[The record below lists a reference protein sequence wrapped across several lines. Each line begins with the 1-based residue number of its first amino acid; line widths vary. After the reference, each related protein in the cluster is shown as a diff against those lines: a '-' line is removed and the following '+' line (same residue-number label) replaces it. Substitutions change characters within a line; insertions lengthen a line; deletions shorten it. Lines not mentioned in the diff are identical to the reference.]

1 MKSSFLQASARARAC
16 ITLLTSWTIARA
28 RQLQQ
33 ARVVAS
39 PFSSL
44 LLLLL
49 LLCWLSDLSLTDSRA
64 AAEEAGVVC
73 VSPDPKC
80 DTV

>member
-49 LLCWLSDLSLTDSRA
+49 LCWLSDLSLTDSRA